1 MSDLVPDA
9 ADYGGIHS
17 DIVGL
22 LESARRATAR
32 NVNALMAATYW
43 EIGRRIVEFEQGGK
57 DRAEY
62 GDALIERLAGDL
74 TMRFGR
80 GFSRKNLQQMRSF
93 YRGWPADAIR
103 QTVSGNSFDL
113 ATLAPRFTN

>member
-1 MSDLVPDA
+1 MLTYLKA
-9 ADYGGIHS
+9 EE
-17 DIVGL
+17 L
-22 LESARRATAR
+22 TRCATSPA
-32 NVNALMAATYW
+32 V
-43 EIGRRIVEFEQGGK
+43 QGGK

-80 GFSRKNLQQMRSF
+80 GFSRQNLQQMRSF

-113 ATLAPRFTN
+113 ATLATRFTN